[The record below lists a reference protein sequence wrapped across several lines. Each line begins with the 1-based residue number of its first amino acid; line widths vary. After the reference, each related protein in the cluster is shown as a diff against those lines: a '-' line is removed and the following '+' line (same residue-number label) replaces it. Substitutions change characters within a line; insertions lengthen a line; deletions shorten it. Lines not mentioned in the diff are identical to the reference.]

1 MGRIFNRALVPGM
14 PLSFRGL
21 IRGLLKIDYA
31 LTNMSVENGRVDWSA
46 LGAPT
51 IVFGDD
57 GAGSSAQF
65 IQNVQSIAT
74 GGLPSGGDEYQV
86 LQRDAD
92 GAAVWDWVRV
102 NAPEEE

>member
-65 IQNVQSIAT
+65 RRNVLSIAT
-74 GGLPSGGDEYQV
+74 GGLPTGGDQYQV
-86 LQRDAD
+86 LQRDGSGD
-92 GAAVWDWVRV
+92 AVWDWVRLSV
-102 NAPEEE
+102 PS

>member
-1 MGRIFNRALVPGM
+1 M

-21 IRGLLKIDYA
+21 IRGLLRMDFA
-31 LTNMSVENGRVDWSA
+31 WSNLQVENGRVDWSD

-65 IQNVQSIAT
+65 VKNVQAAA
-74 GGLPSGGDEYQV
+74 LPSGGDEYQV
-86 LQRDAD
+86 LQRDGD

-102 NAPEEE
+102 NSPEEA